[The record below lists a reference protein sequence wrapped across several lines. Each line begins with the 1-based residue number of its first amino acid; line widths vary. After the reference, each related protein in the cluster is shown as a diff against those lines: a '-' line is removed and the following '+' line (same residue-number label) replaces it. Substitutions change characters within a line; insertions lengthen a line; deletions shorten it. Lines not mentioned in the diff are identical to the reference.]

1 MKIDPLRLPQAG
13 QRNQNRSPPKL
24 HFVVVSKTVRLTLG
38 ELAFSWSRYEIV
50 ISLPVSWM
58 VTELTSFPLQSQV
71 QIALAPCWA
80 KRRLK
85 AARNSHAPSSS
96 TVVNHAKPRLR
107 PLFWPP
113 MNP

>member
-13 QRNQNRSPPKL
+13 QWNQNRSPPKL

-71 QIALAPCWA
+71 QIALAPCYIEMTFVCQWGEFRNA
-80 KRRLK
+80 TGTLGPRRG
-85 AARNSHAPSSS
+85 
-96 TVVNHAKPRLR
+96 
-107 PLFWPP
+107 
-113 MNP
+113 NP